1 VEVREVNDI
10 ANGGFGSSL
19 LLGMIHSGYTSFV
32 IGWRSPSLMSHDVF
46 LLVKVE
52 RPHGSIEGARK
63 HSVDNGSGGNAGG
76 VSSLS
81 FACCGRWKMLA

>member
-1 VEVREVNDI
+1 
-10 ANGGFGSSL
+10 
-19 LLGMIHSGYTSFV
+19 
-32 IGWRSPSLMSHDVF
+32 MSHDVF

-63 HSVDNGSGGNAGG
+63 HSVDNGSDGNAGG